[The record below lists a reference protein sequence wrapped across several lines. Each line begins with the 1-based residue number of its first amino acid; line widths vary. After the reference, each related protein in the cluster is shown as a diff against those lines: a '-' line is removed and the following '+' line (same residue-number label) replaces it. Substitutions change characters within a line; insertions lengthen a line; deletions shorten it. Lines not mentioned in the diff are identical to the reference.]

1 MTSCKLIIKNV
12 RKNIRD
18 YLIYF
23 LTLMISVSVFYAFNS
38 ISDQPAFSEM
48 GMTKTLLYD
57 QLGILLST
65 LTVLI
70 AVVLA
75 FLIIY
80 ANQFLLKRSKKELG
94 LYMVLGM
101 KKGRISRIFAGET
114 FCVGV
119 IALVTGLCLG
129 VALSQGISLVALKLF
144 AIELSKFR
152 LVFSMGAF
160 QKTVLC
166 FAVIFLLVMTFN
178 VWSVSS
184 VQLIDLLTA
193 GRKNETSQNQ
203 SRLLPVLLFLV
214 SLACILS
221 SGVMFYRNGILP
233 SRENRSFQAAGILI
247 VAGTFLFFY
256 SLSTVLVQVLRANS
270 NVYLRGLNTFLVR
283 QVGSKIRTNYFIM
296 TIVCGLLTVTI
307 CAVSVGVSTALAM
320 NELSGSATPYDLNV
334 LSNVSMDGDSS
345 ILEYLASKDADL
357 SGYAE
362 NMEQISIYEADFTY
376 GSLFEGQNV
385 ELWPID
391 EGISDSSVSV
401 LAVSDFN
408 RALKMQGK
416 EPVALT
422 ENQYLLNCNYKG
434 TFQYVEEALESHADI
449 VLAGIPLQRASDTVL
464 EETYFMTSVGNNDRG
479 TLIVP
484 DAVVHSLTKDV
495 NVLLVLYRPDAD
507 SDAVLQ
513 KMIPIGLDD
522 THGYRYAEKNMM
534 YDMFYGLNA
543 LISFLCCY
551 IGLIFLL
558 ICAALLA
565 LKQLTETTDNIYRY
579 GLLQKLG
586 AKKEQINRALLS
598 QTAIF
603 FAAPL
608 AVAGIFSAVL
618 MGKAM
623 EIVEDFMNIHIS
635 TNLGFTV
642 VLFLVVYGSYFLATY
657 LSCKRMV
664 VEHQNKR
671 WRNKEY
677 AGKY

>member
-80 ANQFLLKRSKKELG
+80 ANQFLLKRRKKELG

-101 KKGRISRIFAGET
+101 KKGRISQIFAGET

-144 AIELSKFR
+144 AIELSKFQ

-160 QKTVLC
+160 QKTALC

-193 GRKNETSQNQ
+193 GRKNETSQNR

-233 SRENRSFQAAGILI
+233 SRENRSFQVAGILL

-256 SLSTVLVQVLRANS
+256 SLSTVFVQILRANS

-283 QVGSKIRTNYFIM
+283 QIGSKIRTNYFIM

-357 SGYAE
+357 SSYAE

-391 EGISDSSVSV
+391 EGISDSGVSV

-408 RALKMQGK
+408 RALAMQGK

-434 TFQYVEEALESHADI
+434 TFQYVEKALESHADL

-479 TLIVP
+479 SLIVP

-495 NVLLVLYRPDAD
+495 NVLLVQYRPDAD

-608 AVAGIFSAVL
+608 AVAGIFSVVL

-623 EIVEDFMNIHIS
+623 EIVEEFMNIHIS

-664 VEHQNKR
+664 VEYQNKR
-671 WRNKEY
+671 MEE
-677 AGKY
+677 

>member
-80 ANQFLLKRSKKELG
+80 ANLFLLKRRKKELG

-160 QKTVLC
+160 QKTALC

-193 GRKNETSQNQ
+193 GRKNEATQNR

-233 SRENRSFQAAGILI
+233 SRENQSFQVAGILL

-283 QVGSKIRTNYFIM
+283 QVGSSSGTGFPQ
-296 TIVCGLLTVTI
+296 
-307 CAVSVGVSTALAM
+307 STA
-320 NELSGSATPYDLNV
+320 
-334 LSNVSMDGDSS
+334 
-345 ILEYLASKDADL
+345 
-357 SGYAE
+357 
-362 NMEQISIYEADFTY
+362 
-376 GSLFEGQNV
+376 
-385 ELWPID
+385 
-391 EGISDSSVSV
+391 
-401 LAVSDFN
+401 
-408 RALKMQGK
+408 
-416 EPVALT
+416 
-422 ENQYLLNCNYKG
+422 
-434 TFQYVEEALESHADI
+434 
-449 VLAGIPLQRASDTVL
+449 
-464 EETYFMTSVGNNDRG
+464 
-479 TLIVP
+479 
-484 DAVVHSLTKDV
+484 
-495 NVLLVLYRPDAD
+495 
-507 SDAVLQ
+507 
-513 KMIPIGLDD
+513 
-522 THGYRYAEKNMM
+522 
-534 YDMFYGLNA
+534 
-543 LISFLCCY
+543 
-551 IGLIFLL
+551 
-558 ICAALLA
+558 
-565 LKQLTETTDNIYRY
+565 
-579 GLLQKLG
+579 
-586 AKKEQINRALLS
+586 
-598 QTAIF
+598 
-603 FAAPL
+603 
-608 AVAGIFSAVL
+608 
-618 MGKAM
+618 
-623 EIVEDFMNIHIS
+623 
-635 TNLGFTV
+635 
-642 VLFLVVYGSYFLATY
+642 
-657 LSCKRMV
+657 
-664 VEHQNKR
+664 
-671 WRNKEY
+671 
-677 AGKY
+677 

>member
-12 RKNIRD
+12 RKNIWD

-80 ANQFLLKRSKKELG
+80 ANQFLLKRRKKELG

-144 AIELSKFR
+144 AIELSKFQ

-160 QKTVLC
+160 QKTALC

-178 VWSVSS
+178 IWSVSS

-193 GRKNETSQNQ
+193 GRKNETSQNR

-233 SRENRSFQAAGILI
+233 SRENRSFQVAGILL

-283 QVGSKIRTNYFIM
+283 QIGSKIRTNYFIM

-391 EGISDSSVSV
+391 EGISDSGVSV

-408 RALKMQGK
+408 RALAMQGK

-434 TFQYVEEALESHADI
+434 TFQYVEKALESHADL

-479 TLIVP
+479 SLIVP

-495 NVLLVLYRPDAD
+495 NVLLVQYRPDAD

-586 AKKEQINRALLS
+586 AKKEQINRALLF

-623 EIVEDFMNIHIS
+623 EIVEEFMNIHIS

-664 VEHQNKR
+664 VEHQSKR
-671 WRNKEY
+671 MEE
-677 AGKY
+677 

>member
-1 MTSCKLIIKNV
+1 MTSCKLIMKNV
-12 RKNIRD
+12 GKNIRD

-80 ANQFLLKRSKKELG
+80 ANLFLLKRRKKELG
-94 LYMVLGM
+94 IYMVLGM

-114 FCVGV
+114 LCVGML
-119 IALVTGLCLG
+119 ALVTGLCLG
-129 VALSQGISLVALKLF
+129 FMLSQGISLVALKLF
-144 AIELSKFR
+144 AIEISKFR

-160 QKTVLC
+160 RKTAFC
-166 FAVIFLLVMTFN
+166 FVVIFLLVMVFN
-178 VWSVSS
+178 VRSVSS

-193 GRKNETSQNQ
+193 GRKNETSQGR
-203 SRLLPVLLFLV
+203 SRFLPVLLFFV
-214 SLACILS
+214 SLVCILS
-221 SGVMFYRNGILP
+221 AGAIFHKNGILP
-233 SRENRSFQAAGILI
+233 SRENRSFQTAGILL
-247 VAGTFLFFY
+247 VTGTFLFFY
-256 SLSTVLVQVLRANS
+256 SLSNVLVRVLRANS
-270 NVYLRGLNTFLVR
+270 NVYLKGLNTFLVC
-283 QVGSKIRTNYFIM
+283 QISSKIRTNVFLL

-320 NELSGSATPYDLNV
+320 NGLSKSATPYDLNV
-334 LSNVSMDGDSS
+334 LSNVSLDGDGS
-345 ILEYLASKDADL
+345 ISEYLASKDADL

-376 GSLFEGQNV
+376 GSLFAGQDV
-385 ELWPID
+385 KLWPID
-391 EGISDSSVSV
+391 EGILDSGVSV
-401 LAVSDFN
+401 LGVSDFN
-408 RALKMQGK
+408 RALAMQGK
-416 EPVALT
+416 EPVTLA
-422 ENQYLLNCNYKG
+422 ENQYLMNCNYKG
-434 TFQYVEEALESHADI
+434 TFQYVEKALENHADF

-464 EETYFMTSVGNNDRG
+464 EETCFMTSVGNNDRG

-484 DAVVHSLTKDV
+484 DAVAHSLTKDV
-495 NVLLVLYRPDAD
+495 NVLLVQYRSDAD

-543 LISFLCCY
+543 LVSFLCCY

-586 AKKEQINRALLS
+586 AGKKQVNHTLLL

-608 AVAGIFSAVL
+608 AVAGIYSAVL

-623 EIVEDFMNIHIS
+623 EIVEEFMNIHIS
-635 TNLGFTV
+635 TNMVFTV
-642 VLFLVVYGSYFLATY
+642 MIFLMVYGSYFIATC

-664 VEHQNKR
+664 AEHHNKR
-671 WRNKEY
+671 MEE
-677 AGKY
+677 

>member
-1 MTSCKLIIKNV
+1 MTSCKLIMKNV
-12 RKNIRD
+12 GKNIRD
-18 YLIYF
+18 YLVYF

-38 ISDQPAFSEM
+38 ISDQMAFSEM

-80 ANQFLLKRSKKELG
+80 ANQFLLKRRKKELG
-94 LYMVLGM
+94 IYMMLGM

-114 FCVGV
+114 LCVGML
-119 IALVTGLCLG
+119 ALVTGLCLG
-129 VALSQGISLVALKLF
+129 FMLSQGISLVALKLF
-144 AIELSKFR
+144 AIEISKYR

-160 QKTVLC
+160 RKTAFC
-166 FAVIFLLVMTFN
+166 FAVIFLLVMVFN
-178 VWSVSS
+178 VRSVSG
-184 VQLIDLLTA
+184 VQLIDLLKA
-193 GRKNETSQNQ
+193 SRKNETSQGR
-203 SRLLPVLLFLV
+203 SRFLPVLLFLV
-214 SLACILS
+214 SCVCILS
-221 SGVMFYRNGILP
+221 AGAMFYKNGILP
-233 SRENRSFQAAGILI
+233 SREKQSFQAAGILL
-247 VAGTFLFFY
+247 VAGTFLLFY
-256 SLSTVLVQVLRANS
+256 SLSAVLVRILRANS
-270 NVYLRGLNTFLVR
+270 NVYLKGLNTFLVR
-283 QVGSKIRTNYFIM
+283 QISSKIRTNVFLL

-320 NELSGSATPYDLNV
+320 NGLSKSATPYDLNV
-334 LSNVSMDGDSS
+334 LSNVSLDGDGS
-345 ILEYLASKDADL
+345 ISEYLASKDADL

-376 GSLFEGQNV
+376 GSLFAGQDV
-385 ELWPID
+385 KLWPID
-391 EGISDSSVSV
+391 EGILDSGVSV
-401 LAVSDFN
+401 LGVSDFN
-408 RALKMQGK
+408 RALAMQGK
-416 EPVALT
+416 EPVILA
-422 ENQYLLNCNYKG
+422 ENEYLLNCNYKG
-434 TFQYVEEALESHADI
+434 TFQYVEKALEGNADLM
-449 VLAGIPLQRASDTVL
+449 LAGIPLQRMSDTVL

-484 DAVVHSLTKDV
+484 DAVAHSLLKDV
-495 NVLLVLYRPDAD
+495 NVLLVQYRSDAD

-543 LISFLCCY
+543 LVSFLCCY

-586 AKKEQINRALLS
+586 AGKKQVGRTLLS

-608 AVAGIFSAVL
+608 VVAGIYSTVL

-623 EIVEDFMNIHIS
+623 EVVEEFMNIHIS
-635 TNLGFTV
+635 TNMIFTV
-642 VLFLVVYGSYFLATY
+642 VIFLMVYGSYFLATY

-664 VEHQNKR
+664 TEHQNKR
-671 WRNKEY
+671 MEE
-677 AGKY
+677 

>member
-80 ANQFLLKRSKKELG
+80 ANQFLLKRRKKELG

-144 AIELSKFR
+144 AIELSKFQ

-160 QKTVLC
+160 QKTALC

-233 SRENRSFQAAGILI
+233 SRENRSFQVAGILL

-256 SLSTVLVQVLRANS
+256 SLSTVFVQVLRANS
-270 NVYLRGLNTFLVR
+270 NVYLKGLNTFLVR

-391 EGISDSSVSV
+391 EGISDSGVSV

-408 RALKMQGK
+408 RALAMQGK

-434 TFQYVEEALESHADI
+434 TFQYVEKALESHADL

-479 TLIVP
+479 SLIVP

-495 NVLLVLYRPDAD
+495 NVLLVQYRPDAD

-623 EIVEDFMNIHIS
+623 EIAEEFMNIHIS

-671 WRNKEY
+671 MEE
-677 AGKY
+677 

>member
-80 ANQFLLKRSKKELG
+80 ANQFLLKRRKKELG

-101 KKGRISRIFAGET
+101 KKGRISRIFVGET

-144 AIELSKFR
+144 AIDMSKFQ
-152 LVFSMGAF
+152 LVFSVGAF
-160 QKTVLC
+160 QKTAQC

-193 GRKNETSQNQ
+193 GRKNETSQNR
-203 SRLLPVLLFLV
+203 SRLLAILLFFV

-221 SGVMFYRNGILP
+221 SGMMFYRNGILP
-233 SRENRSFQAAGILI
+233 SRENRSFQVAGILL

-256 SLSTVLVQVLRANS
+256 SLSTVFVQILRANS

-283 QVGSKIRTNYFIM
+283 QIGSKIRTNYFIM

-391 EGISDSSVSV
+391 EGISDSGVSV

-408 RALKMQGK
+408 RALAMQGK

-434 TFQYVEEALESHADI
+434 TFQYVEKALESHADL

-495 NVLLVLYRPDAD
+495 NVLLVQYRPDAD

-623 EIVEDFMNIHIS
+623 EIVEEFMNIHIS

-671 WRNKEY
+671 MEE
-677 AGKY
+677 

>member
-80 ANQFLLKRSKKELG
+80 ANQFLLKRRKKELG

-119 IALVTGLCLG
+119 IALVAGLCLG
-129 VALSQGISLVALKLF
+129 IALSQGISLVALKLF
-144 AIELSKFR
+144 AVELSKFR
-152 LVFSMGAF
+152 LVFSVGAF
-160 QKTVLC
+160 QKTASC

-193 GRKNETSQNQ
+193 GRKNETSQNR

-221 SGVMFYRNGILP
+221 SGGMFYRNGILP
-233 SRENRSFQAAGILI
+233 SRENRSFQVAGILLA
-247 VAGTFLFFY
+247 AGTFLFFY

-391 EGISDSSVSV
+391 EGISDSGVSV

-434 TFQYVEEALESHADI
+434 TFQYVEKALESHADL

-484 DAVVHSLTKDV
+484 DAVAHSLTKDV
-495 NVLLVLYRPDAD
+495 NVLLVQYRPDAD

-586 AKKEQINRALLS
+586 AKKEQINRTLLS
-598 QTAIF
+598 QTVIF

-623 EIVEDFMNIHIS
+623 EIVEEFMNIHIS
-635 TNLGFTV
+635 TNMVFTV
-642 VLFLVVYGSYFLATY
+642 VLFLVVYGGYFLATY

>member
-80 ANQFLLKRSKKELG
+80 ANLFLLKRRKKELG

-119 IALVTGLCLG
+119 IALVTGICLG

-144 AIELSKFR
+144 AIELSKFQ
-152 LVFSMGAF
+152 LVFSVGAF
-160 QKTVLC
+160 QKTALC

-184 VQLIDLLTA
+184 VQLIDLFTA
-193 GRKNETSQNQ
+193 SRKNETSQNR
-203 SRLLPVLLFLV
+203 SRLLSILLFFV

-233 SRENRSFQAAGILI
+233 SRENRSFQVAGILL

-270 NVYLRGLNTFLVR
+270 NIYLRGLNTFLVR

-334 LSNVSMDGDSS
+334 LSNVSMDGDGS

-376 GSLFEGQNV
+376 DSLFEGQNV

-391 EGISDSSVSV
+391 EGILDSGVSV
-401 LAVSDFN
+401 LAISDFN
-408 RALKMQGK
+408 RALAMQGK

-434 TFQYVEEALESHADI
+434 TFQYVEKALESHAAF

-484 DAVVHSLTKDV
+484 DAVARSLTKDV
-495 NVLLVLYRPDAD
+495 NVLLVQYRPDAD

-543 LISFLCCY
+543 LVSFLCCY

-586 AKKEQINRALLS
+586 AKKEQINRTLLS

-608 AVAGIFSAVL
+608 AVAGIFSIVL

-623 EIVEDFMNIHIS
+623 EIVEEFMNIHIS
-635 TNLGFTV
+635 ANLGFTV

-664 VEHQNKR
+664 VEHQNQNKR
-671 WRNKEY
+671 MEE
-677 AGKY
+677 